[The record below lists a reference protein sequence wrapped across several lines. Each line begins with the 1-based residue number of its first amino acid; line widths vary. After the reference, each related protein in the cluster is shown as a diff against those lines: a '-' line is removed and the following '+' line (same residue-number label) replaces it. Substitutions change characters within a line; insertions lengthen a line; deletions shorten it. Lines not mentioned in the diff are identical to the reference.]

1 MKNQFL
7 KSFAIAGVCL
17 TLMATLVCPPR
28 ASAQQ
33 FSAWSAAVNLGPVV
47 NSAGNEE
54 RPAIS
59 RDGLSL
65 YFSST
70 KPGGFGGPDL
80 YVSQRLSLE
89 DPWGPPVN
97 LGPNINTSGGES
109 APNLPP
115 DGHYLFFLSP
125 CACGGNSDRLFAHR
139 KDRRDDFGWEPAI
152 NLDLFGREPGAPL
165 PCIVNSTVVDGGP
178 DYFQDETTG
187 VVTMYFNS
195 NRRGGIGDFDIYTTT
210 LGPAGTFGAPLLD
223 LNLNSPFRDTRTAI
237 RRRDGLEFFLTSER
251 PPGTIGDANIWV
263 STRPDTASPWSTP
276 VLLAQAPLQPGE
288 LPINIIGDQDPGPG
302 VLLVFDGSPA
312 LSWDGTELYFHS
324 NRPGGSGG
332 LDLYVAKRTKITGQQ

>member
-7 KSFAIAGVCL
+7 KSVTFLGVCL
-17 TLMATLVCPPR
+17 TPPVVCTPQ
-28 ASAQQ
+28 AIAQQ

-59 RDGLSL
+59 KDGLSL
-65 YFSST
+65 YFSSDR
-70 KPGGFGGPDL
+70 PGGFGDRDL
-80 YVSQRLSLE
+80 YVSQRISLE

-97 LGPNINTSGGES
+97 LGPNINTSGFES
-109 APNLPP
+109 APNLSP
-115 DGHYLFFLSP
+115 DGHYLFFNRP
-125 CACGGNSDRLFAHR
+125 GACGGITDLYFAHR

-152 NLDLFGREPGAPL
+152 NLDLFGREPTAAL
-165 PCIVNSTVVDGGP
+165 PCIVNSTSVDAGP
-178 DYFQDETTG
+178 DYFPDEATG
-187 VVTMYFNS
+187 VVTIYFNS
-195 NRRGGIGDFDIYTTT
+195 NRPGGIGDYDIYSTK
-210 LGPAGTFGAPLLD
+210 LGLDGTFGPPLLD
-223 LNLNSPFRDTRTAI
+223 LNLNSPFRDTRSAI

-276 VLLAQAPLQPGE
+276 ALLPQAPLQPGE

-302 VLLVFDGSPA
+302 VRFVFDGSPA

-332 LDLYVAKRTKITGQQ
+332 FDLYVAKRTKITGQQ